1 MVEQIVI
8 TQEERER
15 ERERAIRV
23 VGLVLGIGNL
33 SRDGLVVSSL

>member
-15 ERERAIRV
+15 GRERARV
-23 VGLVLGIGNL
+23 VRLVLGIGNL
-33 SRDGLVVSSL
+33 SGDGLVVSSL